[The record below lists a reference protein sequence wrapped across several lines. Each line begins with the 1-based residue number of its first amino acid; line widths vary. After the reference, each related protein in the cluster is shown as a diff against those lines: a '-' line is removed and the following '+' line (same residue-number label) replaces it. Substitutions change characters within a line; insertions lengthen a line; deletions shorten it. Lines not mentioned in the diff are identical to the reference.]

1 MNIKDF
7 KNQYRIYNIDNL
19 WKCVGELLMF
29 NCKKCKSNIE
39 DSHRYCHGCGAYI
52 GEPAVRADDWQQLEN
67 NNDDEEIQ
75 YEYNEEG
82 KIIKLHCEKCDAV
95 VEKYHKYC
103 TNCGRNLE
111 NNIRTELIDPKT
123 LDESSIDSEGEETG
137 FIGKYEKKIGVLINK
152 FFSNKKLVAAASI
165 LLMFVIVGIYIGK
178 IYFKPVPK
186 YEQDASY
193 KTFVQDK
200 DWMYYSYF
208 VDSQVNELHE
218 KRGVYK
224 AKSDGTNAV
233 KISDKPAAYLNLYK
247 NYIYYINFDDRKIY
261 RMKKDGSDNKK
272 ISDEMAISLLV
283 DRGYIYYRDKEAEEE
298 GSTLFRMKM
307 DGSKKVEVTK
317 DALSYNI
324 IDNYIYYSSKASLG
338 ELYRIKTDGSNKT
351 KICKINGVL
360 KYIKD
365 NYIYYS
371 MVQENVTDAA
381 QFLYNSGYL
390 NKVKLD
396 GTNATK
402 LTSEPVYNF
411 YVDNNNIVYFE
422 QFDNEN
428 RDVFPNLYKV
438 NSDGQG
444 KTKIAEKISPFFYI
458 SNDQVY
464 YIDYE
469 NQLPYRKDFKGS
481 SRISLLGIDEAA
493 AEKYKIETIKK
504 QTLPADSVEAVNKNI
519 DSMFVVY
526 LGQKGNSGVSE
537 VYNSKILDMFVQ
549 NSGGGGK
556 QYVRMTKFINDSAT
570 TNLNEV
576 IDMQSDGGRIMCISY
591 KKDGSNYK
599 VEDIKFFGNIIKKEN
614 GNTIK
619 YFLSENKGDS
629 EENGLEILSVNKD
642 NVRS

>member
-1 MNIKDF
+1 
-7 KNQYRIYNIDNL
+7 
-19 WKCVGELLMF
+19 MF
-29 NCKKCKSNIE
+29 NCKKCKSSIE

-67 NNDDEEIQ
+67 NDDEQMQ

-123 LDESSIDSEGEETG
+123 LDESSIDSEEEAG
-137 FIGKYEKKIGVLINK
+137 FIGKYEKKISALINK
-152 FFSNKKLVAAASI
+152 FFSNKKLVALSSI
-165 LLMFVIVGIYIGK
+165 FLMSVIVGIYIGK
-178 IYFKPVPK
+178 VYFKPVPK

-200 DWMYYSYF
+200 DCMYYSYF
-208 VDSQVNELHE
+208 IDSQVNELHE

-224 AKSDGTNAV
+224 AKIDGTSAV

-283 DRGYIYYRDKEAEEE
+283 DRGYIYYRDKVAEEA
-298 GSTLFRMKM
+298 GSTLFRMKI

-324 IDNYIYYSSKASLG
+324 IDNYIYYSSRASLG
-338 ELYRIKTDGSNKT
+338 EVYRIKTNGSNKT
-351 KICKINGVL
+351 RICKINGVL

-365 NYIYYS
+365 DYIYYS
-371 MVQENVTDAA
+371 MAQENITDAA
-381 QFLYNSGYL
+381 QFMYNTTYL

-396 GTNATK
+396 GTNSTK
-402 LTSEPVYNF
+402 LTSEPVYSF
-411 YVDNNNIVYFE
+411 YVDKNNIVYFE
-422 QFDNEN
+422 QFDNQN
-428 RDVFPNLYKV
+428 RDITINLYKV

-444 KTKIAEKISPFFYI
+444 KTKLAEKISSFFYI
-458 SNDQVY
+458 YNDQVY
-464 YIDYE
+464 YIDNE

-481 SRISLLGIDEAA
+481 NSISLLGIDEAA
-493 AEKYKIETIKK
+493 AEKYKIEAIKK

-526 LGQKGNSGVSE
+526 LGQKGNSKVAE
-537 VYNSKILDMFVQ
+537 AYNTKVLDMLVQ
-549 NSGGGGK
+549 NSGSGK
-556 QYVRMTKFINDSAT
+556 QYVRVTKFINDGAT
-570 TNLNEV
+570 TNLDEV
-576 IDMQSDGGRIMCISY
+576 IDMQSDGGRIMYISY

-599 VEDIKFFGNIIKKEN
+599 VENVKFFQGIIKVQDN
-614 GNTIK
+614 RSAK
-619 YFLSENKGDS
+619 YFLIEKKGDT
-629 EENGLEILSVNKD
+629 EEKGLEILSINKD
-642 NVRS
+642 NIRS

>member
-1 MNIKDF
+1 M
-7 KNQYRIYNIDNL
+7 
-19 WKCVGELLMF
+19 GELQMF
-29 NCKKCKSNIE
+29 YCKKCKSSIE

-67 NNDDEEIQ
+67 NGDEEIQ
-75 YEYNEEG
+75 YEYSEEG
-82 KIIKLHCEKCDAV
+82 KIITLHCEKCDAV

-123 LDESSIDSEGEETG
+123 LDESSIDSEEEVG
-137 FIGKYEKKIGVLINK
+137 AIGKYEKKISALINK
-152 FFSNKKLVAAASI
+152 FFSNKKLVAVTSI
-165 LLMFVIVGIYIGK
+165 FLMSLIVGIYIGK
-178 IYFKPVPK
+178 VYFKPVPR

-193 KTFVQDK
+193 KTFAQDK
-200 DWMYYSYF
+200 DGMYYSYF
-208 VDSQVNELHE
+208 IDSQVNELHE

-283 DRGYIYYRDKEAEEE
+283 DRGYIYYRDKVAEEA
-298 GSTLFRMKM
+298 GSTLFRMKL
-307 DGSKKVEVTK
+307 DGSKKVEVTR

-324 IDNYIYYSSKASLG
+324 IDNYIYYSSRASLG
-338 ELYRIKTDGSNKT
+338 EVYRIKTDGSNKT

-365 NYIYYS
+365 DYIYYS
-371 MVQENVTDAA
+371 MAQENITDAA
-381 QFLYNSGYL
+381 QFMYNTTYL

-396 GTNATK
+396 GTNSTK
-402 LTSEPVYNF
+402 LTSEPVYSF
-411 YVDNNNIVYFE
+411 YVDKNNIVYFE
-422 QFDNEN
+422 QFDNQN
-428 RDVFPNLYKV
+428 RDITINLYKV

-444 KTKIAEKISPFFYI
+444 KTKIAEKISSFFYI
-458 SNDQVY
+458 ADDQVF
-464 YIDYE
+464 YIDNE

-481 SRISLLGIDEAA
+481 NSISLLGIDETA
-493 AEKYKIETIKK
+493 AEKYKIEAIKK
-504 QTLPADSVEAVNKNI
+504 QTLPADSVETVNKNI

-526 LGQKGNSGVSE
+526 LGQKGNSKVSE
-537 VYNSKILDMFVQ
+537 AYNTRVLDMFVQ
-549 NSGGGGK
+549 NSGGGK
-556 QYVRMTKFINDSAT
+556 QYVRVTKFINDSAT

-576 IDMQSDGGRIMCISY
+576 IDMQSDGSRIMYISY

-599 VEDIKFFGNIIKKEN
+599 VENVKFYEGIIEKQDN
-614 GNTIK
+614 RSIK
-619 YFLSENKGDS
+619 YFLVEKKNDT
-629 EENGLEILSVNKD
+629 EEKGLEILSINKD
-642 NVRS
+642 NIRS

>member
-1 MNIKDF
+1 
-7 KNQYRIYNIDNL
+7 
-19 WKCVGELLMF
+19 MF
-29 NCKKCKSNIE
+29 YCKKCKSSIE

-67 NNDDEEIQ
+67 NGDEEIQ
-75 YEYNEEG
+75 YEYSEEG
-82 KIIKLHCEKCDAV
+82 KIITLHCEKCDAV

-123 LDESSIDSEGEETG
+123 LDESSIDSEEEVG
-137 FIGKYEKKIGVLINK
+137 AIGKYEKKISALINK
-152 FFSNKKLVAAASI
+152 FFSNKKLVAVTSI
-165 LLMFVIVGIYIGK
+165 FLMSLIVGIYIGK
-178 IYFKPVPK
+178 VYFKPVPR

-193 KTFVQDK
+193 KTFAQDK
-200 DWMYYSYF
+200 DGMYYSYF
-208 VDSQVNELHE
+208 IDSQVNELHE

-283 DRGYIYYRDKEAEEE
+283 DRGYIYYRDKVAEEA
-298 GSTLFRMKM
+298 GSTLFRMKL

-324 IDNYIYYSSKASLG
+324 IDNYIYYSSRASLG
-338 ELYRIKTDGSNKT
+338 EVYRIKTDGSNKT

-365 NYIYYS
+365 DYIYYS
-371 MVQENVTDAA
+371 MAQENITDAA
-381 QFLYNSGYL
+381 QFMYNTTYL

-396 GTNATK
+396 GTNSTK
-402 LTSEPVYNF
+402 LTNEPVYSF
-411 YVDNNNIVYFE
+411 YVDKNNIVYFE
-422 QFDNEN
+422 QFDNQN
-428 RDVFPNLYKV
+428 RDITINLYKV

-444 KTKIAEKISPFFYI
+444 KTKIAEKISSFFYI
-458 SNDQVY
+458 ADDQVF
-464 YIDYE
+464 YIDNE

-481 SRISLLGIDEAA
+481 NSISLLGIDEAA
-493 AEKYKIETIKK
+493 AEKYKIEAIKK
-504 QTLPADSVEAVNKNI
+504 QTLPADSVETVNKNI

-526 LGQKGNSGVSE
+526 LGQKGNSKVSE
-537 VYNSKILDMFVQ
+537 AYNTRVLDMFVQ
-549 NSGGGGK
+549 NSGGGK
-556 QYVRMTKFINDSAT
+556 QYVRVTKFINDSAT

-576 IDMQSDGGRIMCISY
+576 IDMQSDGSRIMYISY

-599 VEDIKFFGNIIKKEN
+599 VENVKFYEGIIEKQDN
-614 GNTIK
+614 YSIK
-619 YFLSENKGDS
+619 YFLVEKKNDT
-629 EENGLEILSVNKD
+629 EEKGLEILSINKD
-642 NVRS
+642 NIRS

>member
-1 MNIKDF
+1 
-7 KNQYRIYNIDNL
+7 
-19 WKCVGELLMF
+19 MF
-29 NCKKCKSNIE
+29 NCKKCKSSIE

-82 KIIKLHCEKCDAV
+82 KIVKLHCEKCDAV

-123 LDESSIDSEGEETG
+123 LDESSIDSEEEVG
-137 FIGKYEKKIGVLINK
+137 AIGKYEKKISALINK
-152 FFSNKKLVAAASI
+152 FFSNKKLVAVTSI
-165 LLMFVIVGIYIGK
+165 FLMSLIVGIYIGK
-178 IYFKPVPK
+178 VYFKPVPR

-200 DWMYYSYF
+200 DGMYYSYF
-208 VDSQVNELHE
+208 IDSQVNELHE

-224 AKSDGTNAV
+224 AKSGGTSAV
-233 KISDKPAAYLNLYK
+233 KISDKPAAYLNLYN

-272 ISDEMAISLLV
+272 ISDEVVFSLLV
-283 DRGYIYYRDKEAEEE
+283 DRGYIYYRDKAAEEE
-298 GSTLFRMKM
+298 GSTLFRMKL

-324 IDNYIYYSSKASLG
+324 IDNYIYYSSRASLG
-338 ELYRIKTDGSNKT
+338 EVYRIKTDGSNKT

-365 NYIYYS
+365 DYIYYS
-371 MVQENVTDAA
+371 MAQENITDAA
-381 QFLYNSGYL
+381 QFMYNTTYL

-396 GTNATK
+396 GTNSTK
-402 LTSEPVYNF
+402 LTSEPVYSF
-411 YVDNNNIVYFE
+411 YVDKNNIVYFE
-422 QFDNEN
+422 QFDNQN
-428 RDVFPNLYKV
+428 RDITINLYKV

-444 KTKIAEKISPFFYI
+444 KTKLAEKISSFFYI

-464 YIDYE
+464 YIDNE

-481 SRISLLGIDEAA
+481 NSISLLGIDEAA
-493 AEKYKIETIKK
+493 AEKYKIEAIKK
-504 QTLPADSVEAVNKNI
+504 QTLPADSVETVNKNI

-526 LGQKGNSGVSE
+526 LGQKGNSKVSE
-537 VYNSKILDMFVQ
+537 AYNTRVLDMFVQ
-549 NSGGGGK
+549 NSGGGK
-556 QYVRMTKFINDSAT
+556 QYVRVTKFINDSAT

-576 IDMQSDGGRIMCISY
+576 IDMQSDGSRIMYISY

-599 VEDIKFFGNIIKKEN
+599 VENVKFYEGIIEKQDN
-614 GNTIK
+614 YSIK
-619 YFLSENKGDS
+619 YFLVEKKNDT
-629 EENGLEILSVNKD
+629 EEKGLEILSINKD
-642 NVRS
+642 NIRS